1 MFSLSLSH
9 SKNDTHLN
17 SSTAAVHPGYN
28 NVTVGSSTSP
38 SSSSICS
45 SSTSASQQFNQSNN
59 SRRQL
64 PSIRAYPQQ
73 QHYQAVHTYQGV
85 HQQQYYSNQRTLAQ
99 VPPSYHLQQFNG
111 VPEQTLQRPGNSFLS
126 SSVGDEEQHLNY
138 INANNS
144 ALTTPSTYFISE
156 NEKAVNAA
164 AALFS
169 NQTENCSLLQNPNFH
184 YNNKNNQQQRQYSQQ
199 QQNPRHHQ
207 RIIAAQIIIQVVAQY
222 IWTFKIESSHH
233 LARYWGIRKNRA
245 AMNYDKL
252 SRSLRQYYK
261 KGIIQKPEKKQ
272 RLVYK
277 FLPPYNH

>member
-1 MFSLSLSH
+1 MRFISTNR
-9 SKNDTHLN
+9 KNN
-17 SSTAAVHPGYN
+17 KSTIYK
-28 NVTVGSSTSP
+28 T
-38 SSSSICS
+38 IKII
-45 SSTSASQQFNQSNN
+45 
-59 SRRQL
+59 L
-64 PSIRAYPQQ
+64 
-73 QHYQAVHTYQGV
+73 
-85 HQQQYYSNQRTLAQ
+85 

-111 VPEQTLQRPGNSFLS
+111 TLVPEQNLQRPGNSFLS
-126 SSVGDEEQHLNY
+126 SSVGDEDQHLNY
-138 INANNS
+138 INTNTT
-144 ALTTPSTYFISE
+144 LTTTPSTYFISE

-184 YNNKNNQQQRQYSQQ
+184 YTNKNNQQQRQYSQQ

-207 RIIAAQIIIQVVAQY
+207 RIIAAQNNNPSSGTIHLWHFIRELLDRPKEFEGCVRWVNREEG
-222 IWTFKIESSHH
+222 TFKIESSHH

-272 RLVYK
+272 RLVYR